1 MDEKTEDTLKK
12 FIASNPGAL
21 DLSSL
26 KYPRPSESAITEQIL
41 ENAQENS
48 YQSARA
54 LLQRLSQTV
63 SDWRKQLGDDIQPA
77 ILAIMNGGLQID
89 VERMAQESFHGI
101 RIEGL
106 LNGNPCML
114 LSHQSS
120 VQLLCFVQKIE
131 KKKPRRKIGFIIDGV
146 ETEA

>member
-1 MDEKTEDTLKK
+1 MEESLKK
-12 FIASNPGAL
+12 FLANSPAAL

-26 KYPRPSESAITEQIL
+26 RHPKLSDSTEQMA
-41 ENAQENS
+41 EHAQEHA

-54 LLQRLSQTV
+54 LLQRLSQTM
-63 SDWRKQLGDDIQPA
+63 SEWREELDDDVQPA
-77 ILAIMNGGLQID
+77 IMAILNGGIQIQVD
-89 VERMAQESFHGI
+89 LLATESFHGI

-131 KKKPRRKIGFIIDGV
+131 KQERRRKIGFIIDGV

>member
-1 MDEKTEDTLKK
+1 MEDTLKK

-26 KYPRPSESAITEQIL
+26 RYPRPNDNSTQQII

-63 SDWRKQLGDDIQPA
+63 TDWRKELDDDVQPA
-77 ILAIMNGGLQID
+77 ILAILNGGLQVEI
-89 VERMAQESFHGI
+89 ERMAQESFHGI

-131 KKKPRRKIGFIIDGV
+131 KQKPRRKIGFIIDGV

>member
-1 MDEKTEDTLKK
+1 MDDSLKQ
-12 FIASNPGAL
+12 FLASSPAAL

-26 KYPRPSESAITEQIL
+26 RYPKPHESAEKIV
-41 ENAQENS
+41 ENATENS

-63 SDWRKQLGDDIQPA
+63 TDWRRELGDDVQPA
-77 ILAIMNGGLQID
+77 ILAIMNGGLQVE

-120 VQLLCFVQKIE
+120 VQLLCFVQKIQKE
-131 KKKPRRKIGFIIDGV
+131 KPRRKIGFIIDGV

>member
-1 MDEKTEDTLKK
+1 MDKEMEDTLKK
-12 FIASNPGAL
+12 IIASNPGAL

-26 KYPRPSESAITEQIL
+26 RYPRPTNNSAQQIMES
-41 ENAQENS
+41 AQENS

-54 LLQRLSQTV
+54 LLQRLSETV
-63 SDWRKQLGDDIQPA
+63 MDWRKQLGDDVQPA
-77 ILAIMNGGLQID
+77 ILAVMNGGIQID

-131 KKKPRRKIGFIIDGV
+131 KEKPRRKIGFIIDGV

>member
-1 MDEKTEDTLKK
+1 MEDTLKK
-12 FIASNPGAL
+12 LIASNPGAL

-26 KYPRPSESAITEQIL
+26 RYPRPHDETSQQIM

-54 LLQRLSQTV
+54 LLQRLSQTMT
-63 SDWRKQLGDDIQPA
+63 DWRKELDDDVQPA
-77 ILAIMNGGLQID
+77 IVAILNGGIRID

-131 KKKPRRKIGFIIDGV
+131 KEKPRRKIGFIIDGI

>member
-1 MDEKTEDTLKK
+1 MDDTLKK

-26 KYPRPSESAITEQIL
+26 RYTKPTDASQQII
-41 ENAQENS
+41 ENATENS

-54 LLQRLSQTV
+54 LLQRLSETMIQ
-63 SDWRKQLGDDIQPA
+63 WRKELGDDAQPA
-77 ILAIMNGGLQID
+77 ILAVLNGGIQIV

-131 KKKPRRKIGFIIDGV
+131 KEKPRRKIGFVIDGV

>member
-1 MDEKTEDTLKK
+1 MDTKTEDTLKK

-26 KYPRPSESAITEQIL
+26 RYPRPHDNAAQQMM
-41 ENAQENS
+41 ENVQENS

-63 SDWRKQLGDDIQPA
+63 TDWRKELDDDVQPV
-77 ILAIMNGGLQID
+77 ILAIMNGGIQVD
-89 VERMAQESFHGI
+89 VELMAQESFHGI

-120 VQLLCFVQKIE
+120 IQLLCFVQKIE
-131 KKKPRRKIGFIIDGV
+131 KEQQRRKIGFIIDGI

>member
-1 MDEKTEDTLKK
+1 MEETLKK
-12 FIASNPGAL
+12 FLASNPAAL

-26 KYPRPSESAITEQIL
+26 RYPRPSEASAKQLAES
-41 ENAQENS
+41 AQENS
-48 YQSARA
+48 YASARA

-63 SDWRKQLGDDIQPA
+63 AEWRKQLDDDVQPA
-77 ILAIMNGGLQID
+77 ILAILNGGIQID
-89 VERMAQESFHGI
+89 VQLMAQESFHGI

-120 VQLLCFVQKIE
+120 IQLLCFVQKIE
-131 KKKPRRKIGFIIDGV
+131 KEEFRRKIGFIIDGI

>member
-1 MDEKTEDTLKK
+1 MEDTLKK

-26 KYPRPSESAITEQIL
+26 RYPRPHDDTAQQIV

-54 LLQRLSQTV
+54 LLQRLSQTMM
-63 SDWRKQLGDDIQPA
+63 DWRKELNDDVQPA
-77 ILAIMNGGLQID
+77 ILAILNGGLQVE

-131 KKKPRRKIGFIIDGV
+131 KEKPRRKIGFIIDGV

>member
-1 MDEKTEDTLKK
+1 MEDTLKK
-12 FIASNPGAL
+12 FMASNPGAL

-26 KYPRPSESAITEQIL
+26 RYPKPTDASQQII
-41 ENAQENS
+41 ENATENS

-54 LLQRLSQTV
+54 LLQRLSETMIQ
-63 SDWRKQLGDDIQPA
+63 WRKELPDDVQPA
-77 ILAIMNGGLQID
+77 ILAVLNGGIQID

-120 VQLLCFVQKIE
+120 VQLLCFVKKIE
-131 KKKPRRKIGFIIDGV
+131 KAKPRRKIGFVIDGG

>member
-1 MDEKTEDTLKK
+1 MEDALKK
-12 FIASNPGAL
+12 LIASNPGAL

-26 KYPRPSESAITEQIL
+26 RYPRPHDESTQQIM

-48 YQSARA
+48 YQSSRA
-54 LLQRLSQTV
+54 LLQRLSQTMT
-63 SDWRKQLGDDIQPA
+63 DWRKELDDDVQPA
-77 ILAIMNGGLQID
+77 IVAILNGGLRID

-101 RIEGL
+101 RIEGI

-131 KKKPRRKIGFIIDGV
+131 KENPRRKIGFVIDGV

>member
-1 MDEKTEDTLKK
+1 MEDTLKK
-12 FIASNPGAL
+12 LISSNPGAL

-26 KYPRPSESAITEQIL
+26 RYPKPIDPTDKIV
-41 ENAQENS
+41 ENATENS

-63 SDWRKQLGDDIQPA
+63 MDWRKELDDDVQPA
-77 ILAIMNGGLQID
+77 IIAIMNGGIQID

-120 VQLLCFVQKIE
+120 VQLLCFVQKVE

>member
-1 MDEKTEDTLKK
+1 MKESLKK
-12 FIASNPGAL
+12 FLASNPAAL

-26 KYPRPSESAITEQIL
+26 RYPKPSEATSDQIL
-41 ENAQENS
+41 ENAQENF

-63 SDWRKQLGDDIQPA
+63 SEWRQQLDEDMQPV
-77 ILAIMNGGLQID
+77 ILAILNGGIQID

-120 VQLLCFVQKIE
+120 VQLLCFVQKVE
-131 KKKPRRKIGFIIDGV
+131 KENYRRKIGFIIDGV

>member
-1 MDEKTEDTLKK
+1 MEDTLKK
-12 FIASNPGAL
+12 LVSSNPGAL

-26 KYPRPSESAITEQIL
+26 RYPKPNDSTDKIV
-41 ENAQENS
+41 ENATENS

-63 SDWRKQLGDDIQPA
+63 MDWRKELDEDVQPA
-77 ILAIMNGGLQID
+77 ILAIMNGGIQID

>member
-1 MDEKTEDTLKK
+1 MEETLKK
-12 FIASNPGAL
+12 FLASNPAAL

-26 KYPRPSESAITEQIL
+26 RYPRPTEASAEQMA
-41 ENAQENS
+41 EGAQENS
-48 YQSARA
+48 YASARA

-63 SDWRKQLGDDIQPA
+63 GEWRQQLADDVQPA
-77 ILAIMNGGLQID
+77 ILAILNGGIQID
-89 VERMAQESFHGI
+89 VQLMAQESFHGI

-120 VQLLCFVQKIE
+120 VQLLCFVQKVE
-131 KKKPRRKIGFIIDGV
+131 KEEFRRKIGFIIDGV

>member
-1 MDEKTEDTLKK
+1 MDDTLKK
-12 FIASNPGAL
+12 FLATNPAAL

-26 KYPRPSESAITEQIL
+26 RYPRPSEASAAQL
-41 ENAQENS
+41 AENANENS

-63 SDWRKQLGDDIQPA
+63 GEWRQQLGEDVQPA
-77 ILAIMNGGLQID
+77 ILAILNGGIQIE

-120 VQLLCFVQKIE
+120 VQLLCYVQKVE
-131 KKKPRRKIGFIIDGV
+131 KPKFRRKIGFIIDGV

>member
-1 MDEKTEDTLKK
+1 MEDTLKK
-12 FIASNPGAL
+12 FMASNPGAL

-26 KYPRPSESAITEQIL
+26 RYPKPKDTTSEQII
-41 ENAQENS
+41 ENATENS

-54 LLQRLSQTV
+54 LLQRLSETV
-63 SDWRKQLGDDIQPA
+63 MDWRKELPEDVQPA
-77 ILAIMNGGLQID
+77 ILAILNGGIQID

-120 VQLLCFVQKIE
+120 VQLLCFVQKIQ
-131 KKKPRRKIGFIIDGV
+131 KQKPKRKNGFIIHGA

>member
-1 MDEKTEDTLKK
+1 MEDTLKK

-26 KYPRPSESAITEQIL
+26 RYPRPHDDTAQQIV

-54 LLQRLSQTV
+54 LLQRLSKTMV
-63 SDWRKQLGDDIQPA
+63 DWRKELGDDVQPA
-77 ILAIMNGGLQID
+77 ILAILNGGLQVE

-120 VQLLCFVQKIE
+120 VQLLCFVQRIE
-131 KKKPRRKIGFIIDGV
+131 KEKPRRKIGFIIDGV

>member
-1 MDEKTEDTLKK
+1 MDETLKQVL
-12 FIASNPGAL
+12 ASNPGAL

-26 KYPRPSESAITEQIL
+26 KYPRPTEVPAEQIM
-41 ENAQENS
+41 EHAQENS
-48 YQSARA
+48 YRSARA
-54 LLQRLSQTV
+54 LLQRLSETV
-63 SDWRKQLGDDIQPA
+63 IEWRKQVEEDTQPA
-77 ILAIMNGGLQID
+77 ILAILNGGLQID
-89 VERMAQESFHGI
+89 VQRMAQESFHGI

-131 KKKPRRKIGFIIDGV
+131 KEKPRRKIGFVIDGV

>member
-1 MDEKTEDTLKK
+1 MDDTLKK

-26 KYPRPSESAITEQIL
+26 RYPKPTDASQQII
-41 ENAQENS
+41 ENATENS

-54 LLQRLSQTV
+54 LLQRLSETMIQ
-63 SDWRKQLGDDIQPA
+63 WRKELGDDAQPA
-77 ILAIMNGGLQID
+77 ILAVLNGGIQIV

-131 KKKPRRKIGFIIDGV
+131 KEKPRRKIGFVIDGV

>member
-1 MDEKTEDTLKK
+1 MEDTLKK
-12 FIASNPGAL
+12 FMASNPGAL

-26 KYPRPSESAITEQIL
+26 RYPKPTDASQQII
-41 ENAQENS
+41 ENATENS

-54 LLQRLSQTV
+54 LLQRLSETMIQ
-63 SDWRKQLGDDIQPA
+63 WRKELPDDVQPA
-77 ILAIMNGGLQID
+77 ILAVLNGGIQID

-131 KKKPRRKIGFIIDGV
+131 KAKPRRKIGFVIDGV

>member
-1 MDEKTEDTLKK
+1 MQDTLNKI
-12 FIASNPGAL
+12 IASNPGTL

-26 KYPRPSESAITEQIL
+26 RYPRPSDNTTQQIMESAK
-41 ENAQENS
+41 ENS

-63 SDWRKQLGDDIQPA
+63 TEWRKQLDDDVQPA
-77 ILAIMNGGLQID
+77 ILAIMNGGIQID

-131 KKKPRRKIGFIIDGV
+131 QEKQRRKIGFIIDGV

>member
-1 MDEKTEDTLKK
+1 MEDTLKK

-26 KYPRPSESAITEQIL
+26 RFPQPSEVNEQIL

-54 LLQRLSQTV
+54 LLQRLSQTMT
-63 SDWRKQLGDDIQPA
+63 DWRKELDDDVQPA
-77 ILAIMNGGLQID
+77 ILAILNGGLQID
-89 VERMAQESFHGI
+89 VEKMAQESFHGI

-131 KKKPRRKIGFIIDGV
+131 KAKPRRKIGFVIDGV

>member
-1 MDEKTEDTLKK
+1 MEDTLKK

-26 KYPRPSESAITEQIL
+26 RYPKPTDASQQII
-41 ENAQENS
+41 ENATENS

-54 LLQRLSQTV
+54 LLQRLSETMTQ
-63 SDWRKQLGDDIQPA
+63 WRKELSDDVQPA
-77 ILAIMNGGLQID
+77 ILAVLNGGIQID

-131 KKKPRRKIGFIIDGV
+131 KAKPRRKIGFIIDGV

>member
-1 MDEKTEDTLKK
+1 MEDTLKK
-12 FIASNPGAL
+12 LIASNPSAL

-26 KYPRPSESAITEQIL
+26 RYPRPHDESTQQIA

-48 YQSARA
+48 YQSSRA
-54 LLQRLSQTV
+54 LLQRLSQTMT
-63 SDWRKQLGDDIQPA
+63 DWRKELDDDVQPA
-77 ILAIMNGGLQID
+77 IVAILHGGLRID

-101 RIEGL
+101 RIEGI

-131 KKKPRRKIGFIIDGV
+131 KKNPRRKIGFVIDGV

>member
-1 MDEKTEDTLKK
+1 MKESLKN
-12 FIASNPGAL
+12 FLASNPAAL

-26 KYPRPSESAITEQIL
+26 RYPKPTEPTSDQIL

-63 SDWRKQLGDDIQPA
+63 SEWRQQLDEDMQPI
-77 ILAIMNGGLQID
+77 ILAILNGGIQID

-120 VQLLCFVQKIE
+120 VQLLCFVQKVE
-131 KKKPRRKIGFIIDGV
+131 KENYRRKIGFIIDGV
-146 ETEA
+146 ETEV

>member
-1 MDEKTEDTLKK
+1 MEDTLKK

-26 KYPRPSESAITEQIL
+26 RYPRPSDTSAQQIM

-54 LLQRLSQTV
+54 LLQRLSQTMT
-63 SDWRKQLGDDIQPA
+63 DWRKELGDDVQPA
-77 ILAIMNGGLQID
+77 ILAILNGGLQID

-131 KKKPRRKIGFIIDGV
+131 KEKPRRKIGFVIDGV

>member
-1 MDEKTEDTLKK
+1 MEDTLKK

-26 KYPRPSESAITEQIL
+26 RYPRPSDKSSQQIM

-54 LLQRLSQTV
+54 LLQRLSQTMT
-63 SDWRKQLGDDIQPA
+63 DWRKELDDDVQPA
-77 ILAIMNGGLQID
+77 ILAILNGGLQID

-131 KKKPRRKIGFIIDGV
+131 KEKPRRKIGFVIDGV
-146 ETEA
+146 ESEA

>member
-1 MDEKTEDTLKK
+1 MEDTLKK

-26 KYPRPSESAITEQIL
+26 RYPRPHDDTAQQIV

-54 LLQRLSQTV
+54 LLQRLSQTMT
-63 SDWRKQLGDDIQPA
+63 DWRKELNDDVQPA
-77 ILAIMNGGLQID
+77 ILAILNGGLQVE

-131 KKKPRRKIGFIIDGV
+131 KEKPRRKIGFIIDGV

>member
-1 MDEKTEDTLKK
+1 MDDTLKK
-12 FIASNPGAL
+12 FLASNPAAL

-26 KYPRPSESAITEQIL
+26 RFPRPSEVSSEQIL
-41 ENAQENS
+41 ENAQEHS

-63 SDWRKQLGDDIQPA
+63 TEWRQQLPDDVQPA
-77 ILAIMNGGLQID
+77 ILAILNGGIQID

-120 VQLLCFVQKIE
+120 VQLLCFVQKIQKE
-131 KKKPRRKIGFIIDGV
+131 NFKRKIGFIIDGV

>member
-1 MDEKTEDTLKK
+1 MEDTLKK

-26 KYPRPSESAITEQIL
+26 RYPRLQDDTTQQIL

-54 LLQRLSQTV
+54 LLQRLSQTMTA
-63 SDWRKQLGDDIQPA
+63 WRKELNDDVQPA
-77 ILAIMNGGLQID
+77 ILAILNGGLQVD

-131 KKKPRRKIGFIIDGV
+131 KEKPRRKIGFIIDGV

>member
-1 MDEKTEDTLKK
+1 MDDSLQTFL
-12 FIASNPGAL
+12 SNSPAAI

-26 KYPRPSESAITEQIL
+26 RYPKPSEPSIEQIA
-41 ENAQENS
+41 EHAQENA
-48 YQSARA
+48 YRSARA
-54 LLQRLSQTV
+54 LLQRLSQTLGE
-63 SDWRKQLGDDIQPA
+63 WRKELPNDVQPGITA
-77 ILAIMNGGLQID
+77 ILNGGIQIQ
-89 VERMAQESFHGI
+89 VERMATESFHGI

-120 VQLLCFVQKIE
+120 VQLLCFVHKIE
-131 KKKPRRKIGFIIDGV
+131 KEEFRRKIGFIIDGV

>member
-1 MDEKTEDTLKK
+1 MEDTLKK

-26 KYPRPSESAITEQIL
+26 RYPRPSEATEQIL

-54 LLQRLSQTV
+54 LLQRLSQTMT
-63 SDWRKQLGDDIQPA
+63 DWRKELGDDVQPA
-77 ILAIMNGGLQID
+77 ILAILNGGLQVD

-131 KKKPRRKIGFIIDGV
+131 KAKPRRKIGFIIDGI

>member
-1 MDEKTEDTLKK
+1 MEDTLKK
-12 FIASNPGAL
+12 LISSNPGAL

-26 KYPRPSESAITEQIL
+26 RYPKPNDPTDKIV
-41 ENAQENS
+41 ENATENS

-63 SDWRKQLGDDIQPA
+63 MDWRKELDEDVQPA
-77 ILAIMNGGLQID
+77 ILAIMNGGIQID

>member
-1 MDEKTEDTLKK
+1 MEDTLKK
-12 FIASNPGAL
+12 LIASNPGAL

-26 KYPRPSESAITEQIL
+26 RYPRPHDDTTQQIM

-54 LLQRLSQTV
+54 LLQRLSQTMT
-63 SDWRKQLGDDIQPA
+63 DWRKELDDDVQPA
-77 ILAIMNGGLQID
+77 IVAILNGGLRID

-131 KKKPRRKIGFIIDGV
+131 KERPRRKIGFIIDGV